1 MPSRDSPRDVNL
13 EEIEPSIEAVGDQG
27 HNSFHFTPQAIAH
40 FRRWWSLFDGT
51 MSLPIRHGH
60 VFPSTGAPSKK
71 FGKHC
76 ATIKYRFSIAPLYIS
91 HTYAQ
96 ESWSEWRRGETSA
109 VGLKAKIGRF
119 NVDLHQR
126 EQETVTR
133 RDSETEPKIV
143 RHKAFYMA
151 EVDLDSVDLRVITA
165 LFQEEEKASIPIP
178 DSEEDESNVAPPPA
192 ETFEG
197 STQDA
202 QWYDHNDFND
212 SGHVFQDVDPKIRVF
227 PFLVSPR
234 FTYFRHVEAA
244 PAQEG
249 GDHSQHDH
257 ENEHQSGPVKPTT
270 KFGTEASHVCLMGR
284 ATG

>member
-1 MPSRDSPRDVNL
+1 
-13 EEIEPSIEAVGDQG
+13 
-27 HNSFHFTPQAIAH
+27 
-40 FRRWWSLFDGT
+40 
-51 MSLPIRHGH
+51 MSLPIRHGP

-96 ESWSEWRRGETSA
+96 DSWAEWRRGETSA

-133 RDSETEPKIV
+133 RDSEEEPKIV

-151 EVDLDSVDLRVITA
+151 EVDLDSVDLRVVTA
-165 LFQEEEKASIPIP
+165 LFQEPEKATIPIP
-178 DSEEDESNVAPPPA
+178 ESEQDEAEAEDSLPSPES
-192 ETFEG
+192 FEG
-197 STQDA
+197 SQEDA
-202 QWYDHNDFND
+202 EWYDLNDFND
-212 SGHVFQDVDPKIRVF
+212 SGHVFQDEDPKIRVF

-244 PAQEG
+244 PAQEAG
-249 GDHSQHDH
+249 EHSPSSSH
-257 ENEHQSGPVKPTT
+257 EHSNGPIKPTT
-270 KFGTEASHVCLMGR
+270 KFGTEASHTCLMGR
-284 ATG
+284 ATGTSSQLPSRLLLAH